1 MDSPGPD
8 ESATA
13 QQDWATGEWGGDA
26 EHQNIE
32 HSEHDAATAYDPASK
47 PAESSPSD
55 SASNDED
62 EEEEEEDEDEEED
75 GGGEYDP
82 ESASY
87 DPAFAPT
94 NDTNL
99 PDAPA
104 RNAAST
110 ATSDARPAK
119 KPKTAGGFIVGS
131 SDDEDEDDSTPAP
144 QPLAAATSLT
154 REPSPA
160 SALSQKPAASINV
173 LPSAQSSAGTAPA
186 MSGRLH
192 SDTIG
197 LLEDRVKED
206 PRGDVDAWR
215 SLIQE
220 QRRRNK
226 IEDAREVYE
235 RFFVVFPQAAEMWLE
250 YLAMELSLDNFQQA
264 EAIFGR
270 TLLSVPHVDL
280 WTAYLNYI
288 RRRHDL
294 NDPTGQARQVVS
306 TSYEFVLKHIGQDRD
321 AGQIW
326 SDYIQ
331 FLKSGPG
338 QVGGSSWQDQ
348 QKMDILRKAYQRAIC
363 VPMPNLNALWKEYNQ
378 FELGLNK
385 TAGQK
390 FLQERSPSYMTAR
403 TANTHLE
410 NLTRGLQRAT
420 VPRLPP
426 APGFDGDAEYQE
438 QIALWKAWIAWE
450 KDDPLVL
457 QQDDPATYQQRIQ
470 HVYKQA
476 LMALRFWP
484 ELWVEAAEWC
494 FEQNL
499 TDDKG
504 DAGTQF
510 LVDGVT
516 ANTESPLLALKHAD
530 RIESTHQVSEGDE
543 GKAALAQAVR
553 APYDQAFDTL
563 YEMIKKLKDR
573 ETLAITRAREDP
585 TLGAEEDEGEINEDV
600 PGPSVRQER
609 IKALQAGFAAQIQ
622 LISQQI
628 SYLWIALARAF
639 RRIQGQGKTA
649 TGKPTAGIR
658 AIFTESR
665 SRGRLT
671 SDVYVAIANMEW
683 DIYQDPVATKIFE
696 RGAKLFPEEERF
708 IVEYLKHLHARH
720 DFTNA
725 RVVFSQTVKRFKD
738 KAKDS
743 PEMLAKLKPLYTYFH
758 SYEAKFGE
766 LAQIK
771 QLEQEMTE
779 LFPFD
784 PSLSHFAARFS
795 TERFNPISTRVIVS
809 PGAQMRPKALIMQS
823 VEQPIA
829 SIPDS
834 PAPVAYNEPSP
845 RPQFLQP
852 THSPKRPYQADEEEY
867 NPPRKMARGVSP
879 LKGAAGRRLDQ
890 QRRAQGGASSQ
901 AATPLPIP
909 RDITFL
915 LSLIPPASTFT
926 APRFSPDGMVRLI
939 ANTAVPDYRDWQSM
953 QARNARTE
961 STSRAHTRQA
971 SSEYPAYAQQN
982 RESPVPASASGR
994 PISPFGGARGAQI
1007 SAPYRNSPL
1016 RPGSSGEYEA
1026 AQASAAYQAPGPSLF
1041 NPANQ
1046 TQPLPNAQ
1054 YWQGAAYGQQPPN
1067 PYGQPP
1073 QQYGGGW
1080 Q

>member
-1 MDSPGPD
+1 MASPGPD
-8 ESATA
+8 ESASA

-55 SASNDED
+55 SASN
-62 EEEEEEDEDEEED
+62 EED
-75 GGGEYDP
+75 GGEYDP
-82 ESASY
+82 ESVSY
-87 DPAFAPT
+87 DPASAPT
-94 NDTNL
+94 NDTIL

-104 RNAAST
+104 PAMAS
-110 ATSDARPAK
+110 ASASDARPAK

-131 SDDEDEDDSTPAP
+131 SDDEDEDDATPAP
-144 QPLAAATSLT
+144 APVTVPTTAIP
-154 REPSPA
+154 R
-160 SALSQKPAASINV
+160 
-173 LPSAQSSAGTAPA
+173 QSSPSVAHPQNPAMQPSGQPNTGSAPA
-186 MSGRLH
+186 MSERLQN
-192 SDTIG
+192 DTIG

-206 PRGDVDAWR
+206 PRGDMDAWKT
-215 SLIQE
+215 LIQE
-220 QRRRNK
+220 QQRRNK
-226 IEDAREVYE
+226 IEDARAVYE
-235 RFFVVFPQAAEMWLE
+235 RFFAVFPQAAEIWLE
-250 YLAMELSLDNFQQA
+250 YLTMELSLDNFQQA

-306 TSYEFVLKHIGQDRD
+306 TSYEFVLQHIGQDRD

-410 NLTRGLQRAT
+410 NLTRGLVRT
-420 VPRLPP
+420 TLPRLPP
-426 APGFDGDAEYQE
+426 APGFDGDTEYQE
-438 QIALWKAWIAWE
+438 QITLWKAWIAWE

-457 QQDDPATYQQRIQ
+457 QQDDPKTYQQRIL

-494 FEQNL
+494 FEQNMIN
-499 TDDKG
+499 DKG
-504 DAGTQF
+504 QDTGSQF
-510 LVDGVT
+510 LIDGVA
-516 ANTESPLLALKHAD
+516 ANPESPLLALKHAD

-563 YEMIKKLKDR
+563 YDMIKKLKDR
-573 ETLAITRAREDP
+573 ETAAVMRIRDDP
-585 TLGAEEDEGEINEDV
+585 TLGGEEDEGEINEN
-600 PGPSVRQER
+600 GPSTSLKQER
-609 IKALQAGFAAQIQ
+609 IKALQTGFAAQVH

-649 TGKPTAGIR
+649 SGKPTTGIR

-665 SRGRLT
+665 SKGRLT

-696 RGAKLFPEEERF
+696 RGAKLFPDEEHF

-725 RVVFSQTVKRFKD
+725 RVVFSQTVKRFKE
-738 KAKDS
+738 KGKDS
-743 PEMLAKLKPLYTYFH
+743 PEMLTKLKPLYTYFH

-784 PSLSHFAARFS
+784 PSLSHFAARFA
-795 TERFNPISTRVIVS
+795 TKRFNPLSARVIVS
-809 PGAQMRPKALIMQS
+809 PGAQMRPKPIMQS
-823 VEQPIA
+823 VEQPLP
-829 SIPDS
+829 SMPNS
-834 PAPVAYNEPSP
+834 PAPVLHSEPSP
-845 RPQFLQP
+845 RPQFLQA
-852 THSPKRPYQADEEEY
+852 TNSPKRPYQVDEEEF
-867 NPPRKMARGVSP
+867 NPPRKIARGVSP

-890 QRRAQGGASSQ
+890 QRRAQGGGSSQ
-901 AATPLPIP
+901 AAAPLPIP

-915 LSLIPPASTFT
+915 LSLIPAASSFN

-939 ANTAVPDYRDWQSM
+939 ANTAVPDYRDWQAT

-971 SSEYPAYAQQN
+971 SSEYPAYAQN
-982 RESPVPASASGR
+982 RDSPGPPSASGR
-994 PISPFGGARGAQI
+994 PISPFGGARGVQI

-1016 RPGSSGEYEA
+1016 RPGSSGDFEPP
-1026 AQASAAYQAPGPSLF
+1026 QAGGYQAPGPSPF
-1041 NPANQ
+1041 NPASQ
-1046 TQPLPNAQ
+1046 APQPPPANTG
-1054 YWQGAAYGQQPPN
+1054 YWQGGAYGQPPN
-1067 PYGQPP
+1067 SYGQPP
-1073 QQYGGGW
+1073 QQYGGW

>member
-1 MDSPGPD
+1 MDSPGQD

-47 PAESSPSD
+47 PVESSPK
-55 SASNDED
+55 
-62 EEEEEEDEDEEED
+62 EEED
-75 GGGEYDP
+75 GGEYDP

-87 DPAFAPT
+87 DPASAPT
-94 NDTNL
+94 NDTTL

-104 RNAAST
+104 PTATGS

-144 QPLAAATSLT
+144 QPLAATTSRAEQPSLATTHSQNPQT
-154 REPSPA
+154 
-160 SALSQKPAASINV
+160 SAG
-173 LPSAQSSAGTAPA
+173 AQSSTGPAPA
-186 MSGRLH
+186 MSERLH

-206 PRGDVDAWR
+206 PRGDMDAWK

-226 IEDAREVYE
+226 IEDARDVYE
-235 RFFVVFPQAAEMWLE
+235 RFFAVFPQAAEVWLD

-321 AGQIW
+321 SGQIW

-410 NLTRGLQRAT
+410 NLTRGLQRST
-420 VPRLPP
+420 LPRLPP

-438 QIALWKAWIAWE
+438 QITLWKAWVAWE

-499 TDDKG
+499 TSETG
-504 DAGTQF
+504 DAGSQF
-510 LVDGVT
+510 LADGVA
-516 ANTESPLLALKHAD
+516 ANPESPLLALKHAD
-530 RIESTHQVSEGDE
+530 RIESTHQVSEGEE

-553 APYDQAFDTL
+553 APYDTAFDTL

-573 ETLAITRAREDP
+573 ETAAIARVREDP
-585 TLGAEEDEGEINEDV
+585 TLGAEEDEGEINEDA

-609 IKALQAGFAAQIQ
+609 IKALQAGFAAQVH
-622 LISQQI
+622 LLSQQI
-628 SYLWIALARAF
+628 SYLWVALARAF

-649 TGKPTAGIR
+649 TGKPTTGIR

-683 DIYQDPVATKIFE
+683 DIYQDPVATKILE
-696 RGAKLFPEEERF
+696 RGAKLFPEEEHF

-738 KAKDS
+738 KGKDS
-743 PEMLAKLKPLYTYFH
+743 PEMLAKLKPLYAYFH

-779 LFPFD
+779 LFPYD
-784 PSLSHFAARFS
+784 SSLSHFAARFS
-795 TERFNPISTRVIVS
+795 TERFNPISARVIIS
-809 PGAQMRPKALIMQS
+809 PSAQMRPKSLVMQS
-823 VEQPIA
+823 VEQPVA
-829 SIPDS
+829 SIPNS
-834 PAPVAYNEPSP
+834 PAPVIHNEPSP

-852 THSPKRPYQADEEEY
+852 THSPKRPYQADEEEF

-939 ANTAVPDYRDWQSM
+939 ANTAVPDYRDWQ
-953 QARNARTE
+953 
-961 STSRAHTRQA
+961 QA
-971 SSEYPAYAQQN
+971 SSEYPAYGQQN
-982 RESPVPASASGR
+982 RESPGPGAASGR
-994 PISPFGGARGAQI
+994 PNSPFGGAHRGVQI

-1026 AQASAAYQAPGPSLF
+1026 AQAAASYQAPGPSPF
-1041 NPANQ
+1041 NPASQ
-1046 TQPLPNAQ
+1046 AAPPPNAQ
-1054 YWQGAAYGQQPPN
+1054 YWQGGAYGQQPQQQN